1 LSDKGSQYFLSSPQF
16 RIAISATFTADP
28 IQPVLAFWGRQLA
41 PDFDIRFAPYSQVHR
56 TLLDPQSEFARNR
69 HGVNVVLVRVED
81 LGQFSG
87 WNQEIRAAI
96 ESNLHLLLGALRESP
111 ERFQVPLIFSL
122 CPPSDEALGAPGGA
136 EWLEKMHAL
145 TEQFLDE
152 VPGVHVL
159 EFAELQQTYPV
170 KKWNDPHADRLG
182 HIPYT
187 EEFFCALGTAIARLA
202 HALFMPPYKVLV
214 FDCDNTLWRGVCGE
228 DGPEGVVLD
237 EAHRALHEFALRQR
251 DEGALLAMASK
262 NNEQDVLDTFAAH
275 PEMPL
280 RPEHFVA
287 WRINWDPKA
296 RNLVEISEELSL
308 GLDSFIFIDDNPREC
323 AEVAD
328 ALPEVLSL
336 TLPEPERIPHF
347 LKHVWAFDRPV
358 VTEEDRRRNA
368 YYTQAQEFGR
378 ELKKAES
385 FESFLASLQLE
396 VHLRPPEAAEMPRVS
411 QLTQR
416 TNQFNFTTIRRTET
430 EIQRLLQDPS
440 YNCLAARVTD
450 RFGDYGLVG
459 VVITRDTEQIAEI
472 DTFLLSCRVLGRGVE
487 HRILTEV
494 ARAAKE
500 RGRKSVRLRWVPTA
514 KNLPARQFLESIL
527 HRAIDSAG
535 EFTTAVPVEQL
546 IELKYKPA
554 AIPAPAPQ
562 TETGAKKLAPRK
574 FIDFGKIARDLST
587 TSQILEAVRRE
598 RAAVRG
604 PAAEGELMSETESRL
619 AVIWRELLETA
630 TVSRRDNFFDIGGHS
645 LLAVLMI
652 VRVKEAFGVELPV
665 EDVYSPAMTLADL
678 ARKIEEYR
686 LSHINPDEYAD
697 LLAEIEQMSD
707 EEVRRLLEQ
716 EGTEAQA

>member
-1 LSDKGSQYFLSSPQF
+1 LYSSQF
-16 RIAISATFTADP
+16 RIVISATFTADP

-41 PDFDIRFAPYSQVHR
+41 PDFDVRFAPYSQVHQ
-56 TLLDPQSEFARNR
+56 TLLDPQSEFALNQ

-81 LGQFSG
+81 LGRFSE
-87 WNQEIRAAI
+87 WNEEARAAM

-111 ERFQVPLIFSL
+111 ERFQAPLIFSL
-122 CPPSDEALGAPGGA
+122 CPPSDQALGAPGGPQ
-136 EWLEKMHAL
+136 WLEKMHAL

-159 EFAELQQTYPV
+159 EFSELQQRYPV
-170 KKWNDPHADRLG
+170 KKWNDPHAERLG

-214 FDCDNTLWRGVCGE
+214 FDCDNTLWNGVCSE

-237 EAHRALHEFALRQR
+237 EPRRALHEFALRQR

-368 YYTQAQEFGR
+368 YYAQSQEFGR

-385 FESFLASLQLE
+385 LESFLSALRLE
-396 VHLRPPEAAEMPRVS
+396 VRLRTPEASDWARVS

-416 TNQFNFTTIRRTET
+416 TNQFNFTTIRRTEN
-430 EIQRLLQDPS
+430 EIQALLQDPA
-440 YNCLAARVTD
+440 YNCLAARVAD

-459 VVITRDTEQIAEI
+459 VVITRDTEEAVEV

-487 HRILTEV
+487 HRILAEV
-494 ARAAKE
+494 ARAALG
-500 RGRKSVRLRWVPTA
+500 RGRKFVRFRWVPTA
-514 KNLPARQFLESIL
+514 KNLPARQFLESVL
-527 HRAIDSAG
+527 SRSIDSAA
-535 EFTTAVPVEQL
+535 EFTATLPAEQL
-546 IELKYKPA
+546 IGLEYKPA
-554 AIPAPAPQ
+554 AVPAPAPRR
-562 TETGAKKLAPRK
+562 EAGAKKPAPRK
-574 FIDFGKIARDLST
+574 FIDFGKIARELST
-587 TSQILEAVRRE
+587 TGQILGAIRQA
-598 RAAVRG
+598 RAPSRAPG
-604 PAAEGELMSETESRL
+604 AQAEPMSETESRL
-619 AVIWRELLETA
+619 AEIWRDLLETA
-630 TVSRRDNFFDIGGHS
+630 TVWRGDNFFDIGGHS

-665 EDVYSPAMTLADL
+665 EDVYSPTMTLADL
-678 ARKIEEYR
+678 AQKIENYR
-686 LSHINPDEYAD
+686 LSQINPDEYAD
-697 LLAEIEQMSD
+697 LLAEIEQMSE

-716 EGTEAQA
+716 EGTGAQA